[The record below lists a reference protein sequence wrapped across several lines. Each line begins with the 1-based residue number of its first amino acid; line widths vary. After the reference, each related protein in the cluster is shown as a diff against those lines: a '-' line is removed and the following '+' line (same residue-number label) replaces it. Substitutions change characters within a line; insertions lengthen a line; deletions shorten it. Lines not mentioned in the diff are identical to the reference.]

1 MGVFNPWKTYTCMLC
16 RSSIDKFVMY
26 MCYTLGTYFTPKFL
40 AYYTLILE
48 GINRSV
54 KKLLLYSNEC
64 RGPFHRGDVR
74 IIVKIMHLRT
84 KHPWVKVLNFL
95 HIKDYFIFKRE
106 ISTFLAHLRGRL
118 MWTFLIK
125 NCTLSSLSLLL

>member
-1 MGVFNPWKTYTCMLC
+1 MLC

-64 RGPFHRGDVR
+64 RGPFHRGGVR

-84 KHPWVKVLNFL
+84 KHPWVKGIEFFTYKGLL
-95 HIKDYFIFKRE
+95 HF
-106 ISTFLAHLRGRL
+106 
-118 MWTFLIK
+118 
-125 NCTLSSLSLLL
+125 